1 MARKNNN
8 SERRSLVGVIVA
20 AVVAVLLFSG
30 WMKFRNGAVPVHAER
45 VAREEI
51 ANVIST
57 NGKIEPVHNFEAH
70 APAPATVKRVLVR
83 EGDHVKAGQLLLEL
97 DDVDARAQAAR
108 ALAQVRAAEADVHA
122 VEQGGTHEEILTTQ
136 ADLTKAQAERDD
148 AQRNLQA
155 VTKLQASGA
164 ASPAEV
170 QAAQDRLKKA
180 QADADLLESKL
191 KGRFSSP
198 EVEKVEAQLA
208 QARAAYAAAQDL
220 LSSTAVRTGNA
231 GSVYQLPV
239 KPGSYVTG
247 GQLLVQVAD
256 LENVAVRAFVD
267 EPEIGRL
274 AQGQKVEIRWD
285 AIPGRVWEG
294 TLTSLPTVVTT
305 VGTRT
310 VGEIVC
316 QIPNPDRKLLP
327 NVNVNVNIVTAQH
340 SNALT
345 VARESVR
352 ELDGKRFVYVIADDK
367 LRSREVQTGITSLT
381 RVEVTQGL
389 NAGETVVMGA
399 LGSQPLHSGLDVKVV
414 ER

>member
-8 SERRSLVGVIVA
+8 SERRSLVGIIVA

-30 WMKFRNGAVPVHAER
+30 WMKFRNGAVPVHAEK
-45 VAREEI
+45 VAREDI

-83 EGDHVKAGQLLLEL
+83 EGDQVKAGQLLLEL

-155 VTKLQASGA
+155 VTRLQASGA

-220 LSSTAVRTGNA
+220 LSSTAVRAGNA

-239 KPGSYVTG
+239 KPGSYVIG

-285 AIPGRVWEG
+285 AIPGRTWEG

-327 NVNVNVNIVTAQH
+327 NVNVNVNIITAQH

-352 ELDGKRFVYVIADDK
+352 ELDGKRFVYLIADDK
-367 LRSREVQTGITSLT
+367 LRSQEVQTGITSLT

-399 LGSQPLHSGLDVKVV
+399 LNSQPLHSGLDVKVV